1 MKRRIQAP
9 LSLRV
14 DTDPDPNFHFDADP
28 DQDPDRHSNDA
39 DPHVDTTQVLHMLEY
54 QFFFTFSHSIS
65 SLQCITFLI
74 NVKDVT
80 ISIILYSILKFPGNK

>member
-1 MKRRIQAP
+1 MEVFLSKRSGEIQTP

-28 DQDPDRHSNDA
+28 NRHSNDA

-54 QFFFTFSHSIS
+54 QFFLLLVAAFPVYNALP
-65 SLQCITFLI
+65 SLSMSKMSQ
-74 NVKDVT
+74 
-80 ISIILYSILKFPGNK
+80 FPLFCTAY